1 MEALGRSISVIVCAI
16 GMTFCI
22 LFFQSVSVHRQKTE
36 TARSMVR
43 MYTAHVLE
51 DKKIRREEWESF
63 QKVLHRLGDYQA
75 EITVYER
82 RRFED
87 ENGRLFL
94 FYLWEGEEAEREFSK
109 GSYVRITV
117 TEEEPGRIGTFLFG
131 DGAVIISGG
140 RIA

>member
-1 MEALGRSISVIVCAI
+1 MISVILCAV
-16 GMTFCI
+16 GLTFGI
-22 LFFQSVSVHRQKTE
+22 VFFKTESVHRQKTE
-36 TARSMVR
+36 TVRSMVR
-43 MYTAHVLE
+43 MYTNHILE
-51 DKKIRREEWESF
+51 NKKIRREEWERF
-63 QKVLHRLGDYQA
+63 QNDLHRLGEYQA

-94 FYLWEGEEAEREFSK
+94 FYLWEGEEAEREFSE